1 MLRLNRQQ
9 ITWSTPKSSHITQGM
24 LSSEWFTSQKP
35 LERIITASKRRV
47 FTPMN
52 FLGLKHEDFDL
63 AGYWA
68 GGVVI
73 ECLPSIP
80 KPLGLITS
88 A

>member
-1 MLRLNRQQ
+1 
-9 ITWSTPKSSHITQGM
+9 
-24 LSSEWFTSQKP
+24 
-35 LERIITASKRRV
+35 
-47 FTPMN
+47 MN